1 MLRLLFFS
9 YADVPMAV
17 PTRARA
23 GRMNLEAI
31 TNDKIC
37 SSGRSGE
44 AESELLMVKSADKLE

>member
-1 MLRLLFFS
+1 
-9 YADVPMAV
+9 MAV

-44 AESELLMVKSADKLE
+44 EESELLMVKSADKLE